1 MILGIETAD
10 LKKMP
15 LANVPSAETQLSVG
29 YTSCCGIIYAHFH
42 NRKSNVNETDFAFG
56 SGCVLSVP
64 S

>member
-1 MILGIETAD
+1 MTD
-10 LKKMP
+10 MP
-15 LANVPSAETQLSVG
+15 SGGFEGDVKGERWMERLSYG
-29 YTSCCGIIYAHFH
+29 LYGLIHTHFH